1 MKAVIHL
8 DECPEAL
15 KTEVQS
21 YLEHQPKAEIL
32 SVQTWTST
40 PYKDKTIIDTAYTV
54 YTLVGNYFKIFS
66 LRISTKD
73 EYNIP
78 TVRVNGMIAGE
89 IAEIIKLSPEWFQN
103 L

>member
-1 MKAVIHL
+1 MKEIIEL
-8 DECPEAL
+8 NECPEAL
-15 KTEVQS
+15 ITEVQS
-21 YLEHQPKAEIL
+21 YLERQPKAEIL

-40 PYKDKTIIDTAYTV
+40 PYKDTTIIDTAYTV

-66 LRISTKD
+66 IRRSTN
-73 EYNIP
+73 EEHNVAS
-78 TVRVNGMIAGE
+78 VRVNGMIAGE